1 MFRGGLAAIPVTD
14 VEQAT
19 NRKPRPDG
27 ASLVPASPALA
38 AKPTREPRV
47 VAPSGQDNDGG
58 GSKDDEAAEEGS
70 LMSLAMQD
78 EYRPTADDVGKR

>member
-1 MFRGGLAAIPVTD
+1 M
-14 VEQAT
+14 
-19 NRKPRPDG
+19 
-27 ASLVPASPALA
+27 LA